1 MGTRRE
7 ECEGGLTFPVGL
19 GGVNPHEGL
28 SVSDLREYK
37 KVMLRL
43 VEAAECLFEISSWF
57 LSWFLILSGLRSND
71 SSLGARG
78 ARADGTPVF
87 LKAAHFEVRPTG
99 RRPRALQP

>member
-71 SSLGARG
+71 SSLGGRG
-78 ARADGTPVF
+78 AFVLF
-87 LKAAHFEVRPTG
+87 
-99 RRPRALQP
+99 